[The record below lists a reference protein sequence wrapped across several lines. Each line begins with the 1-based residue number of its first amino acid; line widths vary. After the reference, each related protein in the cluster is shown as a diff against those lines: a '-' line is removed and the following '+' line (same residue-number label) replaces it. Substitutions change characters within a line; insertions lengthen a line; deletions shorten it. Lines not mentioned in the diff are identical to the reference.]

1 MRKLIVASLLLVGA
15 ASTLVVAAIATAD
28 EGSRNISAHGGLSGY
43 QEAPATISTTGGG
56 TFTAKIANDG
66 QSFEWTLSDE
76 ALEGA
81 VQQAHIHF
89 GARGL
94 ANGIAVFLCTNLG
107 NGPAGTQPCPAPPA
121 TISGT
126 ATAADVIGP
135 AAQGIEAGA
144 LAEVIAAMRA
154 GVAYANVH
162 STKWPGG
169 EIRGQLDG
177 GGESQPPLGGG
188 LLLGGL
194 P

>member
-66 QSFEWTLSDE
+66 QSFEWTLSYE

-144 LAEVIAAMRA
+144 FAEVIAAMRA

-162 STKWPGG
+162 STKWTGG

-177 GGESQPPLGGG
+177 GGDS
-188 LLLGGL
+188 
-194 P
+194 

>member
-66 QSFEWTLSDE
+66 QSFEWTLSYE

-144 LAEVIAAMRA
+144 FAEVIAAMRA

-162 STKWPGG
+162 STKWTGG

-177 GGESQPPLGGG
+177 GGDG
-188 LLLGGL
+188 
-194 P
+194 

>member
-1 MRKLIVASLLLVGA
+1 MRKLVVASLLLVGA

-28 EGSRNISAHGGLSGY
+28 GGSRNISAHGGLSGY

-56 TFTAKIANDG
+56 TFNAKIANDG
-66 QSFEWTLSDE
+66 QSFDWTLSYE

-94 ANGIAVFLCTNLG
+94 ANGIAVFLCSNLG

-126 ATAADVIGP
+126 ARPADVIGP
-135 AAQGIEAGA
+135 LAQGIEPAA
-144 LAEVIAAMRA
+144 FDEVVAAMRA
-154 GVAYANVH
+154 GFAYANVH
-162 STKWPGG
+162 TTKWTGG

-177 GGESQPPLGGG
+177 GGDG
-188 LLLGGL
+188 
-194 P
+194 

>member
-1 MRKLIVASLLLVGA
+1 MRKLVVASLLLVGA

-66 QSFEWTLSDE
+66 QSFDWTLSYE

-94 ANGIAVFLCTNLG
+94 ANGIAVFLCSNLG

-126 ATAADVIGP
+126 ARPADVIGP
-135 AAQGIEAGA
+135 LAQGIEPAA
-144 LAEVIAAMRA
+144 FDEVVAAMRA
-154 GVAYANVH
+154 GFAYANVH
-162 STKWPGG
+162 TTKWTGG

-177 GGESQPPLGGG
+177 GGDG
-188 LLLGGL
+188 
-194 P
+194 

>member
-66 QSFEWTLSDE
+66 QSFEWALSYE

-144 LAEVIAAMRA
+144 FAEVIAAMRA

-177 GGESQPPLGGG
+177 GGDS
-188 LLLGGL
+188 
-194 P
+194 

>member
-1 MRKLIVASLLLVGA
+1 MRKMLLALMLLVGV
-15 ASTLVVAAIATAD
+15 ASTLVVAALATAD
-28 EGSRNISAHGGLSGY
+28 GGSRNVSAHGGLTGY

-66 QSFEWTLSDE
+66 TSFSWTLSYE
-76 ALEGA
+76 ALEGM

-89 GARGL
+89 GASGL
-94 ANGIAVFLCTNLG
+94 ANGIAVFLCSNLG

-135 AAQGIEAGA
+135 LPQGIEPGA
-144 LAEVIAAMRA
+144 FGEVLAAMRA

-169 EIRGQLDG
+169 EIRGQLSG
-177 GGESQPPLGGG
+177 GGDD
-188 LLLGGL
+188 
-194 P
+194 

>member
-28 EGSRNISAHGGLSGY
+28 GGSRNISAHGGLSGY
-43 QEAPATISTTGGG
+43 QEAPSTISTTGGG

-66 QSFEWTLSDE
+66 QSFDWTLSYE

-126 ATAADVIGP
+126 ARPADVIGP
-135 AAQGIEAGA
+135 VAQGIEPAA
-144 LAEVIAAMRA
+144 FDEVIAALRA

-162 STKWPGG
+162 TTKWPSG

-177 GGESQPPLGGG
+177 GGDS
-188 LLLGGL
+188 
-194 P
+194 

>member
-1 MRKLIVASLLLVGA
+1 MRKLVLASLLLVA
-15 ASTLVVAAIATAD
+15 VASTLVVAAIATAD
-28 EGSRNISAHGGLSGY
+28 GGSRNISAHGGLSGY

-56 TFTAKIANDG
+56 TFSAKIANDG
-66 QSFEWTLSDE
+66 KSFDWTLSYE
-76 ALEGA
+76 ALEGT

-107 NGPAGTQPCPAPPA
+107 NGPAGTQACPAPPV

-126 ATAADVIGP
+126 ATAADVVGP
-135 AAQGIEAGA
+135 LPQGIEAGA
-144 LAEVIAAMRA
+144 FDEVIAAMRA

-162 STKWPGG
+162 STKWPSG

-177 GGESQPPLGGG
+177 GGDS
-188 LLLGGL
+188 
-194 P
+194 

>member
-1 MRKLIVASLLLVGA
+1 MRKLMVASLLLVGA

-66 QSFEWTLSDE
+66 QSFEWTLSYE

-144 LAEVIAAMRA
+144 FAEVIAAMRA

-162 STKWPGG
+162 STKWTGG

-177 GGESQPPLGGG
+177 GGDS
-188 LLLGGL
+188 
-194 P
+194 

>member
-1 MRKLIVASLLLVGA
+1 MRKLVLASLLLVA
-15 ASTLVVAAIATAD
+15 VASTLVVAAIATAD
-28 EGSRNISAHGGLSGY
+28 GGSRNISAHGGLSGY
-43 QEAPATISTTGGG
+43 QEAPARSRRQAAEPSVRRSPTTASRSTGRSRTRRSRAPC
-56 TFTAKIANDG
+56 T
-66 QSFEWTLSDE
+66 
-76 ALEGA
+76 
-81 VQQAHIHF
+81 QAHIHF

-135 AAQGIEAGA
+135 AAVRASRPA
-144 LAEVIAAMRA
+144 PSTRSSRRCDA

-177 GGESQPPLGGG
+177 GDDS
-188 LLLGGL
+188 
-194 P
+194 

>member
-1 MRKLIVASLLLVGA
+1 MRKLMVASLLLVGA

-28 EGSRNISAHGGLSGY
+28 GGSRNISAHGGLSGY

-66 QSFEWTLSDE
+66 ESFAWTLSYE
-76 ALEGA
+76 ALEGT

-94 ANGIAVFLCTNLG
+94 ANGISVFLCTNIG
-107 NGPAGTQPCPAPPA
+107 NAPPAPAGPTQACPAPPA
-121 TISGT
+121 TISGV
-126 ATAADVIGP
+126 AHANDVVGP
-135 AAQGIEAGA
+135 NAQGIEPGA
-144 LAEVIAAMRA
+144 FDEIVAAMRA

-162 STKWPGG
+162 TAKWPSG

-177 GGESQPPLGGG
+177 GGDN
-188 LLLGGL
+188 
-194 P
+194 